1 MNVLSCKVCGSKV
14 DEYGYKAECTKFTG
28 DFYVIEKCHRCKTM
42 YTYPKLTN
50 LRVFDDGG
58 YDSYQK
64 KKSFVSLIYKFSQKV
79 NSNYKESIIK
89 KLIVHNVL
97 GFCTGSGEFIK
108 LINKKGMMLSGMNP

>member
-1 MNVLSCKVCGSKV
+1 MSGLKCKVCGSKV
-14 DEYGYKAECTKFTG
+14 DDCGYKIECTKFIG
-28 DFYVIEKCHRCKTM
+28 DFYVIKKCHRCKTM
-42 YTYPKLTN
+42 STYPKLTN
-50 LRVFDDGG
+50 LRVFDDEG

-64 KKSFVSLIYKFSQKV
+64 KKSFVSLIYNFSQKV

-97 GFCTGSGEFIK
+97 GFCSGSGEFIK

>member
-50 LRVFDDGG
+50 LRVFDDG
-58 YDSYQK
+58 
-64 KKSFVSLIYKFSQKV
+64 
-79 NSNYKESIIK
+79 NSANNFCHLCVRRES
-89 KLIVHNVL
+89 
-97 GFCTGSGEFIK
+97 
-108 LINKKGMMLSGMNP
+108 